1 MAASTSNRQDRS
13 YYKSLYNF
21 NADVE
26 LAEYSLPV
34 LSNQQPGKAKGGLSK
49 QASQSAQGRASSGVI
64 NATHLPPL
72 SGQPEGIE
80 EEGMMEEMDM
90 QMDQM
95 GDPYGQED
103 MGDMEGMM
111 EDEYGE

>member
-1 MAASTSNRQDRS
+1 MAASNANRQDRS

-34 LSNQQPGKAKGGLSK
+34 LSNQQPGKAKGGK

-64 NATHLPPL
+64 NTT
-72 SGQPEGIE
+72 
-80 EEGMMEEMDM
+80 
-90 QMDQM
+90 
-95 GDPYGQED
+95 
-103 MGDMEGMM
+103 
-111 EDEYGE
+111 